1 MSDNTTIYTVEE
13 DDRFTVVTAANWYG
27 QFLVEGWRSDYL
39 FVFFDCE
46 LEELEDK
53 EKIEFQLLHKE
64 LEEIEFMSRDEV
76 DLRVQ
81 SPGAC
86 KHAASA
92 LRAYFTLMVRSL
104 DEKADKAWVVELKQ
118 MIDNLTEV
126 IDRADTTI
134 ESLQ

>member
-64 LEEIEFMSRDEV
+64 LEEIEFMSHDEV

-81 SPGAC
+81 SPGAR

-104 DEKADKAWVVELKQ
+104 DEKTDKAWVVELKQ

-134 ESLQ
+134 ESFQ